1 MFFGKKK
8 QYFLG
13 IDFGTS
19 LIKAVELVL
28 EDGKPK
34 LSNFGQVNLT
44 KLEKG
49 ELSEGNTYDDE
60 VVLYLRALLASFHPK
75 STSAYVAMPAF
86 IGLISMVELPEMNED
101 ELKEAVKFEA
111 HKYVPS
117 PLEDVAL
124 SWEVAGVHE
133 DGQGQ
138 KRMEILLVAALKKE
152 VERYQK
158 YISGVN
164 LRMEFLELETFSL
177 ARSIIGQEEG
187 AYLLID
193 IGSRATNLV
202 LVENGIVKM
211 SRNLDVG
218 GKDVTRT
225 LHEGLEVTLER
236 AETLKK
242 STQDFLMTPESKIM
256 FPSLDMVSSEAM
268 RMLQSF
274 QEKYPEVTCRGVVL
288 SGGTAQMT
296 GLVPYYTQVF
306 GLPVSIGDPW
316 KRISYD
322 TSVAPEVKKLGT
334 SFSVALGLAL
344 SGIDAID
351 ETKKTATQ
359 KPFSLKELL
368 TKDL

>member
-19 LIKAVELVL
+19 LIKAVELEF

-34 LSNFGQVNLT
+34 LSNFGQVDLAR
-44 KLEKG
+44 LERG
-49 ELSEGNTYDDE
+49 ELSEGNSYDDE
-60 VVLYLRALLASFHPK
+60 VVLYLRALLDSFHPK
-75 STSAYVAMPAF
+75 SHSAYVAMPAF
-86 IGLISMVELPEMNED
+86 IGLISLIELPEMTED
-101 ELKEAVKFEA
+101 EMKEAVKFEA

-117 PLEDVAL
+117 PLEEVAL
-124 SWEVAGVHE
+124 SWEVAGMH
-133 DGQGQ
+133 DDANGQ
-138 KRMEILLVAALKKE
+138 KKMEIILVAALRKE
-152 VERYQK
+152 VARYQK
-158 YISGVN
+158 YISDAG
-164 LRMEFLELETFSL
+164 LQMDFLELETFSL
-177 ARSIIGQEEG
+177 ARSIVGREEG
-187 AYLLID
+187 VYLLVD
-193 IGSRATNLV
+193 IGSRASNLI
-202 LVENGIVKM
+202 LVDGGIVKM

-225 LHEGLEVTLER
+225 LHEGLDVTFER
-236 AETLKK
+236 AETMKK
-242 STQDFLMTPESKIM
+242 STQNFLTTPESKMM
-256 FPSLDMVSSEAM
+256 FPALDMISSEVM

-274 QEKYPEVTCRGVVL
+274 QDKYPERVCQGVIL

-296 GLVPYYTQVF
+296 GLAEYYAQIF

-322 TSVAPEVKKLGT
+322 ASVAPEVSKLGT

-351 ETKKTATQ
+351 ESKRTDSQ

>member
-34 LSNFGQVNLT
+34 LSNFGQVDLAR
-44 KLEKG
+44 LEKG
-49 ELSEGNTYDDE
+49 ELSAGNSYDDE

-75 STSAYVAMPAF
+75 SHSAYVAMPAF
-86 IGLISMVELPEMNED
+86 IGLISLIELTEMSED

-117 PLEDVAL
+117 PLEEVAL
-124 SWEVAGVHE
+124 SWEVAGLHDDE
-133 DGQGQ
+133 NGQ
-138 KRMEILLVAALKKE
+138 KKMEIILVAALRKE
-152 VERYQK
+152 VARYQK
-158 YISGVN
+158 YISDVS
-164 LRMEFLELETFSL
+164 LQMDFLELETFSL
-177 ARSIIGQEEG
+177 ARSIVGREEG
-187 AYLLID
+187 VYLLVD
-193 IGSRATNLV
+193 IGSRATNLI
-202 LVENGIVKM
+202 LVDGGIVKM

-225 LHEGLEVTLER
+225 LHEGLDVTLER
-236 AETLKK
+236 AETMKK
-242 STQDFLMTPESKIM
+242 STQNFLTSPESKMM
-256 FPSLDMVSSEAM
+256 FPALDMISSEVM

-274 QEKYPEVTCRGVVL
+274 QDKYPEGVCQGVIL

-296 GLVPYYTQVF
+296 GLAEYYAQIF
-306 GLPVSIGDPW
+306 GLPVSIGNPW

-322 TSVAPEVKKLGT
+322 ASVAPEVSKLGT

-351 ETKKTATQ
+351 ESKRTDSQ